1 MAREGPTILDDFL
14 YHLRFERGLSPLTVV
29 AYESDLGQAGE
40 FLVEER
46 SQELSGCDRE
56 DLEAFLV
63 ERAAAGDKPRSR
75 ARKLSALRT
84 YMAWLVDRG
93 YRDTDPTT
101 RIGGARVDQALPV
114 VLKVEEVELLLA
126 APSTDRPEGVRD
138 RAMLEIAYGS
148 GLRVSELVGLRLGDL
163 DMDRALLR
171 VTGKGRKQ
179 RIVPTSQIAIERVET
194 YLASARGE
202 LLRAA
207 TRVRPDARAALFVS
221 RRGAP
226 LTRQGFWKLIKK
238 HGRQVGLPDDLH
250 PHTLRHC
257 FASHLL
263 AGGADLRVVQTLL
276 GHTDIRTTEIY
287 THVELSHLR
296 AEYAKRHPRGR

>member
-1 MAREGPTILDDFL
+1 MDRLIDDFL
-14 YHLRFERGLSPLTVV
+14 YHLRFERGLSPRTIT
-29 AYESDLGQAGE
+29 AYESDLGQAWE
-40 FLVEER
+40 FLAGRDRDLV
-46 SQELSGCDRE
+46 GCDRS

-63 ERAAAGDKPRSR
+63 ARADVGDKARSR

-84 YMAWLVDRG
+84 FMAWLLDRG
-93 YRDTDPTT
+93 HRETDPTA
-101 RIGGARVDQALPV
+101 RIEGAKVDQALPV
-114 VLKVEEVELLLA
+114 VLKVEEVERLLD
-126 APSTDRPEGVRD
+126 APDVRRPEGLRD

-148 GLRVSELVGLRLGDL
+148 GLRVSELVGLRIGDL

-171 VTGKGRKQ
+171 VTGKGRRQ
-179 RIVPTSQIAIERVET
+179 RIVPTSQTAVERVET

-207 TRVRPDARAALFVS
+207 TRIRSDARAALFVS

-226 LTRQGFWKLIKK
+226 LTRQGFWTLLKK
-238 HGRQVGLPDDLH
+238 YGRLLGLPDDLH

-276 GHTDIRTTEIY
+276 GHADIRTTEIY
-287 THVELSHLR
+287 THVELAHLR

>member
-1 MAREGPTILDDFL
+1 MDRLVDDFL
-14 YHLRFERGLSPLTVV
+14 YHLRFERGLSPRTIT
-29 AYESDLGQAGE
+29 AYESDLGQAAELLEG
-40 FLVEER
+40 R
-46 SQELSGCDRE
+46 SRDFVDCDRS

-63 ERAAAGDKPRSR
+63 ARADAGDKPRSR

-84 YMAWLVDRG
+84 LMAWLLDRG
-93 YRDTDPTT
+93 HREADPTS
-101 RIGGARVDQALPV
+101 RIEGARVDQALPV
-114 VLKVEEVELLLA
+114 VLKVEEVELLLG
-126 APSTDRPEGVRD
+126 APGDKRPEEIRD

-148 GLRVSELVGLRLGDL
+148 GLRVSELVGLRIGDL

-171 VTGKGRKQ
+171 VTGKGSRQ
-179 RIVPTSQIAIERVET
+179 RITPTSQTAVERVET

-202 LLRAA
+202 MLRAA
-207 TRVRPDARAALFVS
+207 TRVRSDARSALFIS

-226 LTRQGFWKLIKK
+226 LTRQGFWKLLKK
-238 HGRQVGLPDDLH
+238 YGRQVGLPEELH

-276 GHTDIRTTEIY
+276 GHADIRTTEIY
-287 THVELSHLR
+287 THVEIAHLK

>member
-1 MAREGPTILDDFL
+1 MDQRVDDFL
-14 YHLRFERGLSPLTVV
+14 YHLRFERGLSPRTVV
-29 AYESDLGQAGE
+29 AYGSDLGQAGVFLASRSRGFVDCDSGDLE
-40 FLVEER
+40 GFLV
-46 SQELSGCDRE
+46 
-56 DLEAFLV
+56 A
-63 ERAAAGDKPRSR
+63 RAEAGDKPRSR

-84 YMAWLVDRG
+84 FMAWLLDRG
-93 YRDTDPTT
+93 HREADPTS
-101 RIGGARVDQALPV
+101 RIEGARGDQGLPV
-114 VLKVEEVELLLA
+114 ILKVEEVERLLD
-126 APSTDRPEGVRD
+126 APDVRRPEGIRD

-148 GLRVSELVGLRLGDL
+148 GLRVSELVGLRIGDL

-171 VTGKGRKQ
+171 VTGKGRRQ
-179 RIVPTSQIAIERVET
+179 RIVPTSQTAVERVET
-194 YLASARGE
+194 WLASPRAE

-207 TRVRPDARAALFVS
+207 TRIRPDARAALFIS

-226 LTRQGFWKLIKK
+226 LTRQGFWKLLKRY
-238 HGRQVGLPDDLH
+238 GRQVGLPDDLH

-276 GHTDIRTTEIY
+276 GHADIRTTEIY
-287 THVELSHLR
+287 THVEISHLR

>member
-1 MAREGPTILDDFL
+1 MDRLIDDFL
-14 YHLRFERGLSPLTVV
+14 YHLRFERGLSPRTVV
-29 AYESDLGQAGE
+29 AYESDLGQAAD
-40 FLVEER
+40 FLLGR
-46 SQELSGCDRE
+46 NKDFLACDRA

-63 ERAAAGDKPRSR
+63 SRAEAGDKPRSR

-84 YMAWLVDRG
+84 FMAWLLDRG
-93 YRDTDPTT
+93 HREADPTA
-101 RIGGARVDQALPV
+101 RIEGARVDQALPV
-114 VLKVEEVELLLA
+114 VLKVEEVERLLA
-126 APSTDRPEGVRD
+126 APAGDRPEAVRD

-148 GLRVSELVGLRLGDL
+148 GLRVSELVGLRIGDL

-171 VTGKGRKQ
+171 VTGKGSRQ
-179 RIVPTSQIAIERVET
+179 RIVPTSQTAVARVEA
-194 YLASARGE
+194 YLATARLE

-207 TRVRPDARAALFVS
+207 TRIRSDARSALFVS
-221 RRGAP
+221 RRGSP

-238 HGRQVGLPDDLH
+238 YGRALDLPEDLH

-276 GHTDIRTTEIY
+276 GHADIRTTEIY
-287 THVELSHLR
+287 THVELAHLKR
-296 AEYAKRHPRGR
+296 EYAKRHPRGR

>member
-1 MAREGPTILDDFL
+1 MDRLVDDFL
-14 YHLRFERGLSPLTVV
+14 YHLRFERGLSPRTIV
-29 AYESDLGQAGE
+29 AYESDLGQAGV
-40 FLVEER
+40 FLKTR
-46 SQELSGCDRE
+46 SVGFTDCDRS

-63 ERAAAGDKPRSR
+63 SRAEEGDKPRSR

-84 YMAWLVDRG
+84 FMAWLLDRG
-93 YRDTDPTT
+93 HREADPTA
-101 RIGGARVDQALPV
+101 RLEGARVDQALPV
-114 VLKVEEVELLLA
+114 VLKVEEVERLLD
-126 APSTDRPEGVRD
+126 APDVKRPEGIRD

-148 GLRVSELVGLRLGDL
+148 GLRVSELVGLRIGDL

-171 VTGKGRKQ
+171 VTGKGRRQ
-179 RIVPTSQIAIERVET
+179 RIVPTSQTAMERVET
-194 YLASARGE
+194 WLASPRAE

-207 TRVRPDARAALFVS
+207 THVRPDARAALFIS

-226 LTRQGFWKLIKK
+226 LTRQGFWKLLKR
-238 HGRQVGLPDDLH
+238 HGRSVGLPDGLH

-276 GHTDIRTTEIY
+276 GHADIRTTEIY
-287 THVELSHLR
+287 THVEISHLR

>member
-1 MAREGPTILDDFL
+1 MDRLIDDFL
-14 YHLRFERGLSPLTVV
+14 YHLRFERGLSPRTVV
-29 AYESDLGQAGE
+29 AYESDLGQAWD
-40 FLVEER
+40 FLVGR
-46 SQELSGCDRE
+46 RNDFLDCDRAA
-56 DLEAFLV
+56 LEAFLV
-63 ERAAAGDKPRSR
+63 SRAEAGDKPRSR

-84 YMAWLVDRG
+84 FMAWLLDRG
-93 YRDTDPTT
+93 HRDADPTA
-101 RIGGARVDQALPV
+101 RIEGARVDQALPV
-114 VLKVEEVELLLA
+114 VLKVEEVERLLD
-126 APSTDRPEGVRD
+126 APTGDRPEAVRD
-138 RAMLEIAYGS
+138 RAMLELAYAS
-148 GLRVSELVGLRLGDL
+148 GLRVSELVGLRIGDL

-179 RIVPTSQIAIERVET
+179 RIVPTSQLAIERVET
-194 YLASARGE
+194 YLASARGA

-226 LTRQGFWKLIKK
+226 LTRQGFWKLIKR
-238 HGRQVGLPDDLH
+238 HGRKVSLPDDLH

-276 GHTDIRTTEIY
+276 GHADIRTTEIY

-296 AEYAKRHPRGR
+296 AEYARHHPRGR